1 MINSEPKFDTN
12 EHSTVRTIRTTERG
26 TISTATDVTS
36 ESRRTSGK
44 RFEETKRVEPTINRR
59 DGKRYFSESNKG
71 TKLKNN
77 EQKFETSK
85 GISRRTSNGGANNS
99 TVTEK
104 LDNKGPSVFLA
115 TTESSRSRTGR
126 KIQTTYSMKD
136 LKTQIPTSRR
146 YNNKKFR
153 DVETTTVSF
162 RRESRGR
169 STTEKIERSTRSG
182 RSKVNNA
189 ENNSIARRG
198 PDPLLSESE
207 SVRVD
212 IPLTVGETGNPAP
225 DVTTGF
231 DVAFQRRS
239 DAKESS
245 RSSRTGFERSKSR
258 GRSND
263 SEASGS
269 SRSASPRGSSKFSDS
284 TTTEANEQIV
294 SSRRNTVSRDRSRGS
309 EIKKNSVNESRSRS
323 RSRNVE
329 NNMKPISGGAS
340 ERNVKRKVAGERNSS
355 DRRPRIPDVTP
366 RAIDSRRQDTQ
377 DMRGRSRSKS
387 RSDVTTPI
395 IMGEIIS

>member
-1 MINSEPKFDTN
+1 MINSEPKFDTS

-26 TISTATDVTS
+26 SVSTATDVTS

-59 DGKRYFSESNKG
+59 DGKRYFSESNEE

-77 EQKFETSK
+77 EQTFESSK
-85 GISRRTSNGGANNS
+85 GIFRRTSNGRANNS

-146 YNNKKFR
+146 YNGKKFR
-153 DVETTTVSF
+153 DVETTTASF

-189 ENNSIARRG
+189 ENNSIARKG

-212 IPLTVGETGNPAP
+212 IPLTVGETGNPAS

-231 DVAFQRRS
+231 DVASQRRS

-284 TTTEANEQIV
+284 TTTETNEQIV

-323 RSRNVE
+323 RGRNVE
-329 NNMKPISGGAS
+329 NNVKPISGGAS
-340 ERNVKRKVAGERNSS
+340 ERNVKRKVAGEKNSS
-355 DRRPRIPDVTP
+355 DRRPRISDVTP

-395 IMGEIIS
+395 TMGEIIS

>member
-1 MINSEPKFDTN
+1 MINSEPKFDTS

-26 TISTATDVTS
+26 SVLTATDVTS

-59 DGKRYFSESNKG
+59 DGKRFFSESNKG
-71 TKLKNN
+71 TKLKND
-77 EQKFETSK
+77 EQKSETPK
-85 GISRRTSNGGANNS
+85 GISRRTSNGRANNS
-99 TVTEK
+99 TVTER

-146 YNNKKFR
+146 YNSKKFR
-153 DVETTTVSF
+153 DVETTTASF

-182 RSKVNNA
+182 RSKANNA

-212 IPLTVGETGNPAP
+212 IPLTVDETGNPAS

-231 DVAFQRRS
+231 DVASQRRS

-323 RSRNVE
+323 RGRNVE
-329 NNMKPISGGAS
+329 NNTKPISGGAS

-377 DMRGRSRSKS
+377 DVRGRSRSKS

-395 IMGEIIS
+395 TMGEIIS